1 MKGVTIQGR
10 KLFTENYK
18 QCPSYLTYWSL
29 ITLNGAT
36 IPGLKSGL
44 KGHDFSSASP
54 SFSSGKQPLLKAR
67 KSFPA
72 HLVDHAVL
80 LKEK

>member
-1 MKGVTIQGR
+1 M
-10 KLFTENYK
+10 
-18 QCPSYLTYWSL
+18 
-29 ITLNGAT
+29 TLNGAT